1 MGPGYTSPC
10 GCNIAERVRPGGE
23 GEQWG
28 RIVPRGMAS
37 QHGRY
42 MHVKM
47 TMGVSLCHCV
57 HSCWHVSQILVFI
70 YADGAVLTAAAKV
83 MLVTSQNAFELKC
96 WGGATLEGMRNLSA
110 TNGSLCIS
118 TRAATGWGTHLSPPR
133 IPEDASFTKLG
144 PPTTLDPDCTY
155 LRPLLRPALPSCVPC
170 FPGPLARGPA
180 S

>member
-1 MGPGYTSPC
+1 
-10 GCNIAERVRPGGE
+10 
-23 GEQWG
+23 
-28 RIVPRGMAS
+28 
-37 QHGRY
+37 

-96 WGGATLEGMRNLSA
+96 WGGATLGQMRNLSA
-110 TNGSLCIS
+110 TNSSICIS
-118 TRAATGWGTHLSPPR
+118 TRAASCWGTHISPPPH
-133 IPEDASFTKLG
+133 ITEDASFTKIG
-144 PPTTLDPDCTY
+144 PPITLDPDYTY
-155 LRPLLRPALPSCVPC
+155 LRPPLRPAIPSCGPC
-170 FPGPLARGPA
+170 FPSPLARGPT

>member
-1 MGPGYTSPC
+1 
-10 GCNIAERVRPGGE
+10 
-23 GEQWG
+23 
-28 RIVPRGMAS
+28 
-37 QHGRY
+37 

-47 TMGVSLCHCV
+47 TMELSLCHCV

-96 WGGATLEGMRNLSA
+96 WGGATLGGMRNLSA

-118 TRAATGWGTHLSPPR
+118 TRVATGWGTHLSPPR

-144 PPTTLDPDCTY
+144 PPTTLDPDYTY
-155 LRPLLRPALPSCVPC
+155 LRPPLRPTLPSCVPC